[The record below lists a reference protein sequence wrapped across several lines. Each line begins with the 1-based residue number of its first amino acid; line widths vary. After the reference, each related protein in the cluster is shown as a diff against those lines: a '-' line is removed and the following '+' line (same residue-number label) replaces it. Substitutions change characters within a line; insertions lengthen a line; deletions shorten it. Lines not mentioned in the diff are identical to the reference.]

1 MLNTVYRLVSP
12 RQFEVHFPDITI
24 DQEHVL
30 VRPTHLSICNADQ
43 RYYQGLRPEAVLKE
57 KLPMA
62 LIHEAIGKVIYD
74 PTGTFQVGD
83 RVVMVPNVPAD
94 VAGTQEA
101 DASNNGTN
109 VPAAGNKRG
118 QVSDT
123 CLEEPVAENYRRDSK
138 FRGSSID
145 GFMQEMVQTTPDR
158 LVKLPDALDNDLVA
172 AFTEMASVCYHAI
185 SRFDT
190 IAHSKRDV
198 IGVWGDGNMGY
209 FTSLLLKQ
217 RFPESKVLIFGRQ
230 WAKMNDFSFVD
241 GAYSTAEVPAD
252 LMVDHAFE
260 CVGGA
265 GCAPVID
272 QIIDHINPEGTLSL
286 LGVSEEPVPIR
297 TRMVLEKGL
306 RLFGTSRSGRE
317 DFEQLLKLYEEK
329 PETIGYLEKMV
340 GGVVEVRGVADIT
353 SAFEMDIHKVM
364 GKTIMVWK

>member
-12 RQFEVHFPDITI
+12 RQFEVHFPDLTI

-94 VAGTQEA
+94 VAGTNEA
-101 DASNNGTN
+101 A
-109 VPAAGNKRG
+109 
-118 QVSDT
+118 
-123 CLEEPVAENYRRDSK
+123 AENYRRDSK

-185 SRFDT
+185 SRFDA

-217 RFPESKVLIFGRQ
+217 RFPESKVYIFGRQ

-317 DFEQLLKLYEEK
+317 DFEELLKLYEEK